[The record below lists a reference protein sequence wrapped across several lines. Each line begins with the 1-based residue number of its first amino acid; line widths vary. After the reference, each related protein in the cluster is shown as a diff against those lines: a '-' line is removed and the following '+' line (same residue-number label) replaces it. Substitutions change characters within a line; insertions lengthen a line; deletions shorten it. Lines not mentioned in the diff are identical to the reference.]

1 MLEFRNQFFLLAAT
15 CILLAAGPAFTQSE
29 RTNKELTLKPDTR
42 SAQALYE
49 EATGYL
55 EKRFAEL
62 SKQRVP
68 YDPKLETTIK
78 QEQRDLAAR
87 NAATL
92 EVRGSPAGND
102 FYYLGMLYHLSGNS
116 DKALASMRRFLGTE
130 PVGENAQTARA
141 VVVLHAI
148 KKNLIPE
155 AENAVAAYMKG
166 KPQNIDEVYGMESL
180 ITNASYRAKDYERMA
195 AHAEAM
201 LNAAKLAMESKQKV
215 NNFKRDD
222 MLLKS
227 SSLLAEANVRLNRKE
242 AAVAAIE
249 ELRQVALSLPS
260 GNLFKLANIRLGAI
274 DPSAELRKA
283 FDENENSKANQPP
296 EIIGS
301 QWIDQQPTKLSE
313 LRGHVVLLDFWAPW
327 CEPCRHTFP
336 KLQRWH
342 ESYKE
347 KGLVILGLTNYYGEA
362 EGRRVTPAEEIAYLR
377 DFKKKNHLPYGFV
390 IADSGAND
398 LNYGV
403 FSIPMSFLIDRLGSV
418 RFIAV
423 GGSET
428 ETLALGKMVKKLL
441 DEPADDKAH
450 AETGQRSNP
459 GDPQEGEDV
468 LVNMK

>member
-1 MLEFRNQFFLLAAT
+1 MLEFRKQFFLLPAT

-29 RTNKELTLKPDTR
+29 STNKEPTLKPDTR
-42 SAQALYE
+42 SAQALYQ
-49 EATGYL
+49 EANGYL
-55 EKRFAEL
+55 EKKFAEL

-68 YDPKLETTIK
+68 YDLKLEAAIK
-78 QEQRDLAAR
+78 QEQKDLAAR

-92 EVRGSPAGND
+92 EVRDSPAAD
-102 FYYLGMLYHLSGNS
+102 DSYYLGMLHHLSGDS

-130 PVGENAQTARA
+130 PVGEKAQTARA

-155 AENAVAAYMKG
+155 AESAVAAYMKG
-166 KPQNIDEVYGMESL
+166 KPQNIDEVYGMETL
-180 ITNASYRAKDYERMA
+180 ITEATYKAKDYERMA
-195 AHAEAM
+195 VHAGAM
-201 LNAAKLAMESKQKV
+201 LNAAKLAMGSKQKV
-215 NNFKRDD
+215 NNFKRDE

-242 AAVAAIE
+242 AAVATIE

-260 GNLFKLANIRLGAI
+260 GNLFRLANIRLGAI
-274 DPSAELRKA
+274 DPAAELRKA

-301 QWIDQQPTKLSE
+301 QWIDQQPTKLSD

-327 CEPCRHTFP
+327 CEPCRYTFA

-342 ESYKE
+342 ESYKD

-362 EGRRVTPAEEIAYLR
+362 DGRRVTPAEEIAYLR

-390 IADSGAND
+390 VADSSAND

-403 FSIPMSFLIDRLGSV
+403 FSIPMSFLIDRQGSV

-441 DEPADDKAH
+441 DEPADSKAD
-450 AETGQRSNP
+450 AATRGTQ
-459 GDPQEGEDV
+459 
-468 LVNMK
+468 